1 MAAKAKAQITVFDM
15 TDAYSVILTS
25 EAFTF
30 AGNTSGAPAGLS
42 CSTQAVAYCGEMQ
55 CKKVT
60 IGTVS
65 CPTGIS
71 AAITNNGTA
80 SPTITFK
87 TTVTVTASCEATI
100 PVTVDDVTINKKFSF
115 SVAKTGATGAAGK
128 GIKSTA
134 ITYQLSASS
143 TTAPTGTW
151 ATSVPAA
158 DASKPYL
165 WTKTVLTYTDGTT
178 STGYSVGS
186 TQEAWKYDSD
196 AIKKSNLII
205 NGDGSALSNY
215 NFTGGT
221 FTKGDC
227 PDGVYGYFTY
237 GATALIPFD
246 ASKVYDLEYY
256 VRLHAGAS
264 GDNYFSVRPYDI
276 DKKIVSHCHVLN
288 YNARLFYLA
297 KDLKPGDT
305 VAYFKNLTGWFTNT
319 TESHQR
325 SFLFFGYKDS
335 TGHLY
340 PNGTYSQYAYMKVYA
355 DNSSVNTNNNTITLS
370 KAWTGMTFKAGTC
383 VGQVCDGNTWCYYGQ
398 TGTISNTDWKK
409 YNCTVYGGNGGRNYE
424 ITAYSRRLAYAKFI
438 DIFLYNGVA
447 DYAGLSLREHDFT
460 SDDLNG
466 KLTQFREEAASN
478 IDQTAEA
485 IKSTVYDNVYLK
497 GDIDTLFSSV
507 NTEVEQTKTS
517 WQVTFN
523 QFRQTLNDVT
533 DSTDAQFD
541 EIKKYIRFEDGNI
554 LLGNST
560 SPLILKLRN
569 DRIQFLQNGYEVAY
583 ISDQRM
589 YNTVCEIIKQL
600 KIADSAWTVETN
612 AAGDTIVSLIGI

>member
-1 MAAKAKAQITVFDM
+1 MAVKAKAQITVFDM

-42 CSTQAVAYCGEMQ
+42 CSTQAVAYCGGMQ

-151 ATSVPAA
+151 TTSVPAA

-186 TQEAWKYDSD
+186 S
-196 AIKKSNLII
+196 I
-205 NGDGSALSNY
+205 DG
-215 NFTGGT
+215 
-221 FTKGDC
+221 
-227 PDGVYGYFTY
+227 
-237 GATALIPFD
+237 I
-246 ASKVYDLEYY
+246 E
-256 VRLHAGAS
+256 
-264 GDNYFSVRPYDI
+264 I
-276 DKKIVSHCHVLN
+276 
-288 YNARLFYLA
+288 
-297 KDLKPGDT
+297 
-305 VAYFKNLTGWFTNT
+305 
-319 TESHQR
+319 
-325 SFLFFGYKDS
+325 
-335 TGHLY
+335 
-340 PNGTYSQYAYMKVYA
+340 
-355 DNSSVNTNNNTITLS
+355 
-370 KAWTGMTFKAGTC
+370 
-383 VGQVCDGNTWCYYGQ
+383 
-398 TGTISNTDWKK
+398 
-409 YNCTVYGGNGGRNYE
+409 GGRNLIFNGKGDKKAGFFKNFTTVTDEYGE
-424 ITAYSRRLAYAKFI
+424 FTLTSKKEWVNINIGGGFLLGCRDYTVGEQVIWSYDIMYTAWNFPSGTNRNEFWIGQRYTNALSGETATGTWTGVTKHDLPVVGQNGCELNKWFHVKKTLTIPKQASSNVGTAAVIQFYNSNANVAASFTARLKNVKLERGNIATGWTPAPE
-438 DIFLYNGVA
+438 DLA
-447 DYAGLSLREHDFT
+447 TA
-460 SDDLNG
+460 DDLND
-466 KLTQFREEAASN
+466 KLTQFREETASN

-497 GDIDTLFSSV
+497 GDIDTLISSV
-507 NTEVEQTKTS
+507 NTEVTQTKDS

-523 QFRQTLNDVT
+523 QFQQTLNGIT

-589 YNTVCEIIKQL
+589 HNTVCEIIKQL
-600 KIADSAWTVETN
+600 KIGDSAWTVETN
-612 AAGDTIVSLIGI
+612 SDGDTIVSLIGI

>member
-1 MAAKAKAQITVFDM
+1 
-15 TDAYSVILTS
+15 
-25 EAFTF
+25 
-30 AGNTSGAPAGLS
+30 
-42 CSTQAVAYCGEMQ
+42 MQ

-151 ATSVPAA
+151 TTSVPAA

-186 TQEAWKYDSD
+186 S
-196 AIKKSNLII
+196 I
-205 NGDGSALSNY
+205 DG
-215 NFTGGT
+215 
-221 FTKGDC
+221 
-227 PDGVYGYFTY
+227 
-237 GATALIPFD
+237 I
-246 ASKVYDLEYY
+246 E
-256 VRLHAGAS
+256 
-264 GDNYFSVRPYDI
+264 I
-276 DKKIVSHCHVLN
+276 
-288 YNARLFYLA
+288 
-297 KDLKPGDT
+297 
-305 VAYFKNLTGWFTNT
+305 
-319 TESHQR
+319 
-325 SFLFFGYKDS
+325 
-335 TGHLY
+335 
-340 PNGTYSQYAYMKVYA
+340 
-355 DNSSVNTNNNTITLS
+355 
-370 KAWTGMTFKAGTC
+370 
-383 VGQVCDGNTWCYYGQ
+383 
-398 TGTISNTDWKK
+398 
-409 YNCTVYGGNGGRNYE
+409 GGRNLLLNGKGNKKAGFFKNFTTVTDE
-424 ITAYSRRLAYAKFI
+424 YSEFTLTSKKEYVNI
-438 DIFLYNGVA
+438 DIEGGFLLGCRDYTVGEQVTWSYDIMYTAWDFPSGTYHNEFWMGQRYTNALSGETATGAWTMVTAHELPVVGKYGCELNKWFHVKKTLTIPKQASSNVRTSAVIQFYNSNANVA
-447 DYAGLSLREHDFT
+447 ASFTARLKNVKLERGNVATDWTPAPEDLAT
-460 SDDLNG
+460 SDDLND
-466 KLTQFREEAASN
+466 KLTQFREETASN

-497 GDIDTLFSSV
+497 GDIDTLISSV
-507 NTEVEQTKTS
+507 NTEVTQTKDS

-523 QFRQTLNDVT
+523 QFQQTLNGIT

-589 YNTVCEIIKQL
+589 HNTVCEIIKQL
-600 KIADSAWTVETN
+600 KIGDSAWTVETN

>member
-1 MAAKAKAQITVFDM
+1 MAVKAKAQITVFDM

-42 CSTQAVAYCGEMQ
+42 CSTQAVAYCGGMQ

-151 ATSVPAA
+151 TTSVPAA

-186 TQEAWKYDSD
+186 S
-196 AIKKSNLII
+196 I
-205 NGDGSALSNY
+205 DG
-215 NFTGGT
+215 
-221 FTKGDC
+221 
-227 PDGVYGYFTY
+227 
-237 GATALIPFD
+237 I
-246 ASKVYDLEYY
+246 E
-256 VRLHAGAS
+256 
-264 GDNYFSVRPYDI
+264 I
-276 DKKIVSHCHVLN
+276 
-288 YNARLFYLA
+288 
-297 KDLKPGDT
+297 
-305 VAYFKNLTGWFTNT
+305 
-319 TESHQR
+319 
-325 SFLFFGYKDS
+325 
-335 TGHLY
+335 
-340 PNGTYSQYAYMKVYA
+340 
-355 DNSSVNTNNNTITLS
+355 
-370 KAWTGMTFKAGTC
+370 
-383 VGQVCDGNTWCYYGQ
+383 
-398 TGTISNTDWKK
+398 
-409 YNCTVYGGNGGRNYE
+409 GGRNLLLNGKGNKKAGFFKNFTTVTDE
-424 ITAYSRRLAYAKFI
+424 YSEFTLTSKKEYVNI
-438 DIFLYNGVA
+438 DIEGGFLLGCRDYTVGEQVTWSYDIMYTAWDFPSGTYHNEFWMGQRYTNALSGETATGAWTMVTAHELPVVGKYGCELNKWFHVKKTLTIPKQASSNVRTSAVIQFYNSIANVA
-447 DYAGLSLREHDFT
+447 ARFTARLKNVKLERGIVASDWTPAPEDLAT
-460 SDDLNG
+460 SDDLND
-466 KLTQFREEAASN
+466 KLTQFREETASN

-497 GDIDTLFSSV
+497 GDIDTLISSV
-507 NTEVEQTKTS
+507 NTEVTQTKDS

-523 QFRQTLNDVT
+523 QFQQTLNGIT

-589 YNTVCEIIKQL
+589 HNTVCEIIKQL
-600 KIADSAWTVETN
+600 KIGDSAWTVETN
-612 AAGDTIVSLIGI
+612 SDGDTIVSLIGI

>member
-1 MAAKAKAQITVFDM
+1 MAVKAKAQITVFDM

-42 CSTQAVAYCGEMQ
+42 CSTQAVAYCGGMQ

-151 ATSVPAA
+151 TTSVPAA

-186 TQEAWKYDSD
+186 S
-196 AIKKSNLII
+196 I
-205 NGDGSALSNY
+205 DG
-215 NFTGGT
+215 
-221 FTKGDC
+221 
-227 PDGVYGYFTY
+227 
-237 GATALIPFD
+237 I
-246 ASKVYDLEYY
+246 E
-256 VRLHAGAS
+256 
-264 GDNYFSVRPYDI
+264 I
-276 DKKIVSHCHVLN
+276 
-288 YNARLFYLA
+288 
-297 KDLKPGDT
+297 
-305 VAYFKNLTGWFTNT
+305 
-319 TESHQR
+319 
-325 SFLFFGYKDS
+325 
-335 TGHLY
+335 
-340 PNGTYSQYAYMKVYA
+340 
-355 DNSSVNTNNNTITLS
+355 
-370 KAWTGMTFKAGTC
+370 
-383 VGQVCDGNTWCYYGQ
+383 
-398 TGTISNTDWKK
+398 
-409 YNCTVYGGNGGRNYE
+409 GGRNLLLNGKGNKKAGFFKNFTTVTDE
-424 ITAYSRRLAYAKFI
+424 YSEFTLTSKKKYVNI
-438 DIFLYNGVA
+438 DIEGGFLLGCRDYTVGEQVTWSYDIMYTAWDFPSGTYHNEFWMGQRYTNALSGETATGAWTMVTAHELPVVGKYGCELNKWFHVKKTLTIPKQASSNVRTSTAIQFYNSNANVA
-447 DYAGLSLREHDFT
+447 ASFTARLKNVKLERGNVATDWTPAPEDLAT
-460 SDDLNG
+460 SDDLND
-466 KLTQFREEAASN
+466 KLTQFREETASN

-497 GDIDTLFSSV
+497 GDIDTLISSV
-507 NTEVEQTKTS
+507 NTEVTQTKDS

-523 QFRQTLNDVT
+523 QFQQTLNGIT

-589 YNTVCEIIKQL
+589 HNTVCEIIKQL
-600 KIADSAWTVETN
+600 KIGDSAWTVETN

>member
-1 MAAKAKAQITVFDM
+1 MAVKAKAQITVFDM

-151 ATSVPAA
+151 TTSVPAA

-186 TQEAWKYDSD
+186 S
-196 AIKKSNLII
+196 I
-205 NGDGSALSNY
+205 DG
-215 NFTGGT
+215 
-221 FTKGDC
+221 
-227 PDGVYGYFTY
+227 
-237 GATALIPFD
+237 I
-246 ASKVYDLEYY
+246 E
-256 VRLHAGAS
+256 
-264 GDNYFSVRPYDI
+264 I
-276 DKKIVSHCHVLN
+276 
-288 YNARLFYLA
+288 
-297 KDLKPGDT
+297 
-305 VAYFKNLTGWFTNT
+305 
-319 TESHQR
+319 
-325 SFLFFGYKDS
+325 
-335 TGHLY
+335 
-340 PNGTYSQYAYMKVYA
+340 
-355 DNSSVNTNNNTITLS
+355 
-370 KAWTGMTFKAGTC
+370 
-383 VGQVCDGNTWCYYGQ
+383 
-398 TGTISNTDWKK
+398 
-409 YNCTVYGGNGGRNYE
+409 GGRNLLLNGKGNKKAGFFKNFTTVTDE
-424 ITAYSRRLAYAKFI
+424 YSEFTLTSKKEYVNI
-438 DIFLYNGVA
+438 DIEGGFLLGCRDYTVGEQVTWSYDIMYTAWDFPSGTYHNEFWMGQRYTNALSGETATGAWTMVTAHELPVVGKYGCELNKWFHVKKTLTIPKQASSNVRTSAVIQFYNSNANVA
-447 DYAGLSLREHDFT
+447 ASFTARLKNVKLERGNVATDWTPAPEDLAT
-460 SDDLNG
+460 SDDLND
-466 KLTQFREEAASN
+466 KLTQFREETASN

-497 GDIDTLFSSV
+497 GDIDTLISSV
-507 NTEVEQTKTS
+507 NTEVTQTKDS

-523 QFRQTLNDVT
+523 QFQQTLNGIT

-589 YNTVCEIIKQL
+589 HNTVCEIIKQL
-600 KIADSAWTVETN
+600 KIGDSAWTVETN

>member
-1 MAAKAKAQITVFDM
+1 MAVKAKAQITVFDM

-42 CSTQAVAYCGEMQ
+42 CSTQAVAYCGGMQ

-151 ATSVPAA
+151 TTSVPAA

-186 TQEAWKYDSD
+186 S
-196 AIKKSNLII
+196 I
-205 NGDGSALSNY
+205 DG
-215 NFTGGT
+215 
-221 FTKGDC
+221 
-227 PDGVYGYFTY
+227 
-237 GATALIPFD
+237 I
-246 ASKVYDLEYY
+246 E
-256 VRLHAGAS
+256 
-264 GDNYFSVRPYDI
+264 I
-276 DKKIVSHCHVLN
+276 
-288 YNARLFYLA
+288 
-297 KDLKPGDT
+297 
-305 VAYFKNLTGWFTNT
+305 
-319 TESHQR
+319 
-325 SFLFFGYKDS
+325 
-335 TGHLY
+335 
-340 PNGTYSQYAYMKVYA
+340 
-355 DNSSVNTNNNTITLS
+355 
-370 KAWTGMTFKAGTC
+370 
-383 VGQVCDGNTWCYYGQ
+383 
-398 TGTISNTDWKK
+398 
-409 YNCTVYGGNGGRNYE
+409 GGRNLLLNGKGNKKAGFFKNFTTVTDE
-424 ITAYSRRLAYAKFI
+424 YSEFTLTSKKEYVYI
-438 DIFLYNGVA
+438 DIEGGFLLGCRDYTVGEQVTWSYDIMYTAWDFPSGTYHNEFWMGQRYTNALSGETATGAWTMVTAHELPVVGKYGCELNKWFHVKKTLTIPKQASSNVRTSAVIQFYNSNANVA
-447 DYAGLSLREHDFT
+447 ASFTARLKNVKLERGNVATDWTPAPEDLAT
-460 SDDLNG
+460 SDDLND
-466 KLTQFREEAASN
+466 KLTQFREETASN

-497 GDIDTLFSSV
+497 GDVDEFISGV
-507 NTEVEQTKTS
+507 KTEVTQTKDS
-517 WQVTFN
+517 WQVTFDDF
-523 QFRQTLNDVT
+523 QKTLNSIT
-533 DSTDAQFD
+533 NKTGAEFS

-560 SPLILKLRN
+560 SPLILKLKN

>member
-1 MAAKAKAQITVFDM
+1 MAVKAKAQITVFDM

-30 AGNTSGAPAGLS
+30 AGNTSGAPEGLS
-42 CSTQAVAYCGEMQ
+42 CSTQAVAYCGGMQ

-151 ATSVPAA
+151 TTSVPAA

-186 TQEAWKYDSD
+186 S
-196 AIKKSNLII
+196 I
-205 NGDGSALSNY
+205 DG
-215 NFTGGT
+215 
-221 FTKGDC
+221 
-227 PDGVYGYFTY
+227 
-237 GATALIPFD
+237 I
-246 ASKVYDLEYY
+246 E
-256 VRLHAGAS
+256 
-264 GDNYFSVRPYDI
+264 I
-276 DKKIVSHCHVLN
+276 
-288 YNARLFYLA
+288 
-297 KDLKPGDT
+297 
-305 VAYFKNLTGWFTNT
+305 
-319 TESHQR
+319 
-325 SFLFFGYKDS
+325 
-335 TGHLY
+335 
-340 PNGTYSQYAYMKVYA
+340 
-355 DNSSVNTNNNTITLS
+355 
-370 KAWTGMTFKAGTC
+370 
-383 VGQVCDGNTWCYYGQ
+383 
-398 TGTISNTDWKK
+398 
-409 YNCTVYGGNGGRNYE
+409 GGRNLLLNGKGNKKAGFFKNFTTVTDEYSE
-424 ITAYSRRLAYAKFI
+424 FTLTSKKEYVNINIEGGFLLGCRDYTVGERVTWSYDIMYTAWDFPSGTYHNEFWMGQRYTNALSGETATGAWTMVTAHELPVVGKYGCELNKWFHVKKTLTIPKQASSNVRTSAVIQFYNSNANVAASFTARLKNVK
-438 DIFLYNGVA
+438 LERGNVA
-447 DYAGLSLREHDFT
+447 TDWTPAPEDLAT
-460 SDDLNG
+460 SDDLND
-466 KLTQFREEAASN
+466 KLTQFREETASN

-485 IKSTVYDNVYLK
+485 IKSIVYDNVYLK
-497 GDIDTLFSSV
+497 GDIDTLISSV
-507 NTEVEQTKTS
+507 NTEVTQTKDS

-523 QFRQTLNDVT
+523 QFQQTLNGIT

-589 YNTVCEIIKQL
+589 HNTVCEIIKQL
-600 KIADSAWTVETN
+600 KIGDSAWTVETN

>member
-1 MAAKAKAQITVFDM
+1 MAVKAKAQITVFDM

-42 CSTQAVAYCGEMQ
+42 CSTQAVAYCGGMQ

-151 ATSVPAA
+151 TTSVPAA

-186 TQEAWKYDSD
+186 S
-196 AIKKSNLII
+196 I
-205 NGDGSALSNY
+205 DG
-215 NFTGGT
+215 
-221 FTKGDC
+221 
-227 PDGVYGYFTY
+227 
-237 GATALIPFD
+237 I
-246 ASKVYDLEYY
+246 E
-256 VRLHAGAS
+256 
-264 GDNYFSVRPYDI
+264 I
-276 DKKIVSHCHVLN
+276 
-288 YNARLFYLA
+288 
-297 KDLKPGDT
+297 
-305 VAYFKNLTGWFTNT
+305 
-319 TESHQR
+319 
-325 SFLFFGYKDS
+325 
-335 TGHLY
+335 
-340 PNGTYSQYAYMKVYA
+340 
-355 DNSSVNTNNNTITLS
+355 
-370 KAWTGMTFKAGTC
+370 
-383 VGQVCDGNTWCYYGQ
+383 
-398 TGTISNTDWKK
+398 
-409 YNCTVYGGNGGRNYE
+409 GGRNLLLNGKGDKKAGFFKHFTTVTDE
-424 ITAYSRRLAYAKFI
+424 YSEFTLTSKKEWVNI
-438 DIFLYNGVA
+438 DIGGGFLLGCRDYTVGEQVTWSYDIMYTAWNFPSGTYHNELWMGQRYANALSGETATGEWTMVTAHELPVVGRYGCELNKWFHVKKTLTIPKQASSNVRTVAAIQFYNSNANVA
-447 DYAGLSLREHDFT
+447 ASFTARLKNVKLERGNVASDWTPAPEDLAT
-460 SDDLNG
+460 SDDLND
-466 KLTQFREEAASN
+466 KLTQFREETASN

-497 GDIDTLFSSV
+497 GDIDTLISSV
-507 NTEVEQTKTS
+507 NTEVTQTKDS

-523 QFRQTLNDVT
+523 QFQQTLNGIT

-589 YNTVCEIIKQL
+589 HNTVCEIIKQL
-600 KIADSAWTVETN
+600 KIGDSAWTVETN
-612 AAGDTIVSLIGI
+612 SDGDTIVSLIGI

>member
-1 MAAKAKAQITVFDM
+1 MAVKAKAQITVFDM

-42 CSTQAVAYCGEMQ
+42 CSTQAVAYCGGMQ

-151 ATSVPAA
+151 TTSVPAA

-186 TQEAWKYDSD
+186 S
-196 AIKKSNLII
+196 I
-205 NGDGSALSNY
+205 DG
-215 NFTGGT
+215 
-221 FTKGDC
+221 
-227 PDGVYGYFTY
+227 
-237 GATALIPFD
+237 I
-246 ASKVYDLEYY
+246 E
-256 VRLHAGAS
+256 
-264 GDNYFSVRPYDI
+264 I
-276 DKKIVSHCHVLN
+276 
-288 YNARLFYLA
+288 
-297 KDLKPGDT
+297 
-305 VAYFKNLTGWFTNT
+305 
-319 TESHQR
+319 
-325 SFLFFGYKDS
+325 
-335 TGHLY
+335 
-340 PNGTYSQYAYMKVYA
+340 
-355 DNSSVNTNNNTITLS
+355 
-370 KAWTGMTFKAGTC
+370 
-383 VGQVCDGNTWCYYGQ
+383 
-398 TGTISNTDWKK
+398 
-409 YNCTVYGGNGGRNYE
+409 GGRNLLLNGKGNKKAGFFKNFTTVTDE
-424 ITAYSRRLAYAKFI
+424 YSEFTLTSKKEYVNI
-438 DIFLYNGVA
+438 DIEGGFLLGCRDYTVGEQVTWSYDIMYTAWDFPSGTYHNEFWMGQRYTNALSGETATGAWTMVTAHELPVVGKYGCELNKWFHVKKTLTIPKQASSNVRTSAVIQFYNSNANVA
-447 DYAGLSLREHDFT
+447 ASFTARLKNVKLERGNVATDWTPAPEDLAT
-460 SDDLNG
+460 SDDLND
-466 KLTQFREEAASN
+466 KLTQFREETASN

-497 GDIDTLFSSV
+497 GDVDEFISGV
-507 NTEVEQTKTS
+507 KTEVTQTKDS
-517 WQVTFN
+517 WQVTFDDF
-523 QFRQTLNDVT
+523 QKTLNSIT
-533 DSTDAQFD
+533 NKTGAEFS

-560 SPLILKLRN
+560 SPLILKLKN

>member
-1 MAAKAKAQITVFDM
+1 MAVKAKAQITVFDM

-42 CSTQAVAYCGEMQ
+42 CSTQAVAYCGGMQ

-151 ATSVPAA
+151 TTSVPAA

-186 TQEAWKYDSD
+186 S
-196 AIKKSNLII
+196 I
-205 NGDGSALSNY
+205 DG
-215 NFTGGT
+215 
-221 FTKGDC
+221 
-227 PDGVYGYFTY
+227 
-237 GATALIPFD
+237 I
-246 ASKVYDLEYY
+246 E
-256 VRLHAGAS
+256 
-264 GDNYFSVRPYDI
+264 I
-276 DKKIVSHCHVLN
+276 
-288 YNARLFYLA
+288 
-297 KDLKPGDT
+297 
-305 VAYFKNLTGWFTNT
+305 
-319 TESHQR
+319 
-325 SFLFFGYKDS
+325 
-335 TGHLY
+335 
-340 PNGTYSQYAYMKVYA
+340 
-355 DNSSVNTNNNTITLS
+355 
-370 KAWTGMTFKAGTC
+370 
-383 VGQVCDGNTWCYYGQ
+383 
-398 TGTISNTDWKK
+398 
-409 YNCTVYGGNGGRNYE
+409 GGRNLLLNGKGNKKAGFFKNFTTVTDE
-424 ITAYSRRLAYAKFI
+424 YSEFTLTSKKEYVNI
-438 DIFLYNGVA
+438 DIEGGFLLGCRDYTVGEQVTWSYDIMYTAWDFPSGTYHNEFWMGQRYTNALSGETATGAWTMVTAHELPVVGKYGCELNKWFHVKKTFTIPKQASSNVGTTASIQFYNSNANVA
-447 DYAGLSLREHDFT
+447 ASFTARLKNVKLERGNVATDWTPAPEDLAT
-460 SDDLNG
+460 SDDLND
-466 KLTQFREEAASN
+466 KLTQFREETASN

-497 GDIDTLFSSV
+497 GDIDTLISSV
-507 NTEVEQTKTS
+507 NTEVTQTKDS

-523 QFRQTLNDVT
+523 QFQQTLNGIT

-589 YNTVCEIIKQL
+589 HNTVCEIIKQL
-600 KIADSAWTVETN
+600 KIGDSAWTVETN

>member
-1 MAAKAKAQITVFDM
+1 MAVKAKAQITVFDM

-42 CSTQAVAYCGEMQ
+42 CSTQAVAYCGGMQ

-100 PVTVDDVTINKKFSF
+100 PVTVDDATINKKFSF

-151 ATSVPAA
+151 TTSVPAA

-186 TQEAWKYDSD
+186 S
-196 AIKKSNLII
+196 I
-205 NGDGSALSNY
+205 DG
-215 NFTGGT
+215 
-221 FTKGDC
+221 
-227 PDGVYGYFTY
+227 
-237 GATALIPFD
+237 I
-246 ASKVYDLEYY
+246 E
-256 VRLHAGAS
+256 
-264 GDNYFSVRPYDI
+264 I
-276 DKKIVSHCHVLN
+276 
-288 YNARLFYLA
+288 
-297 KDLKPGDT
+297 
-305 VAYFKNLTGWFTNT
+305 
-319 TESHQR
+319 
-325 SFLFFGYKDS
+325 
-335 TGHLY
+335 
-340 PNGTYSQYAYMKVYA
+340 
-355 DNSSVNTNNNTITLS
+355 
-370 KAWTGMTFKAGTC
+370 
-383 VGQVCDGNTWCYYGQ
+383 
-398 TGTISNTDWKK
+398 
-409 YNCTVYGGNGGRNYE
+409 GGRNLLLNGKGNKKAGFFKNFTTVTDEYSE
-424 ITAYSRRLAYAKFI
+424 FTLTSKKEYVNINIEGGFLLGCRDYTVGERVTWSYDIMYTAWDFPSGTYHNEFWMGQRYTNALSGETATGAWTMVTAHELPVVGKYGCELNKWFHVKKTLTIPKQASSNVRTSAVIQFYNSNANVAASFTARLKNVK
-438 DIFLYNGVA
+438 LERGNVA
-447 DYAGLSLREHDFT
+447 TDWTPAPEDLAT
-460 SDDLNG
+460 SDDLND
-466 KLTQFREEAASN
+466 KLTQFREETASN

-485 IKSTVYDNVYLK
+485 IKSIVYDNVYLK
-497 GDIDTLFSSV
+497 GDIDTLISSV
-507 NTEVEQTKTS
+507 NTEVTQTKDS

-523 QFRQTLNDVT
+523 QFQQTLNGIT

-589 YNTVCEIIKQL
+589 HNTVCEIIKQL
-600 KIADSAWTVETN
+600 KIGDSAWTVETN

>member
-1 MAAKAKAQITVFDM
+1 MAVKAKAQITVFDM

-42 CSTQAVAYCGEMQ
+42 CSTQAVAYCGGMQ

-151 ATSVPAA
+151 TTSVPAA

-186 TQEAWKYDSD
+186 S
-196 AIKKSNLII
+196 I
-205 NGDGSALSNY
+205 DG
-215 NFTGGT
+215 
-221 FTKGDC
+221 
-227 PDGVYGYFTY
+227 
-237 GATALIPFD
+237 I
-246 ASKVYDLEYY
+246 E
-256 VRLHAGAS
+256 
-264 GDNYFSVRPYDI
+264 I
-276 DKKIVSHCHVLN
+276 
-288 YNARLFYLA
+288 
-297 KDLKPGDT
+297 
-305 VAYFKNLTGWFTNT
+305 
-319 TESHQR
+319 
-325 SFLFFGYKDS
+325 
-335 TGHLY
+335 
-340 PNGTYSQYAYMKVYA
+340 
-355 DNSSVNTNNNTITLS
+355 
-370 KAWTGMTFKAGTC
+370 
-383 VGQVCDGNTWCYYGQ
+383 
-398 TGTISNTDWKK
+398 
-409 YNCTVYGGNGGRNYE
+409 GGRNLLLNGKGNKKAGFFKNFTTVTDE
-424 ITAYSRRLAYAKFI
+424 YSEFTLTSKKEYVNI
-438 DIFLYNGVA
+438 DIEGGFLLGCRDYTVGEQVTWSYDIMYTAWDFPSGTYHNEFWMGQRYTNALSGETATGAWTMVTAHELPAVGKYGCELNKWFHVKKTLTIPKQASSNVRTSAVIQFYNSNANVA
-447 DYAGLSLREHDFT
+447 ASFTARLKNVKLERGNVATDWTPAPEDLAT
-460 SDDLNG
+460 SDDLND
-466 KLTQFREEAASN
+466 KLTQFREETASN

-485 IKSTVYDNVYLK
+485 IKSTVYDNVYQK
-497 GDIDTLFSSV
+497 GDIDTLISSV
-507 NTEVEQTKTS
+507 NTEVTQTKDS

-523 QFRQTLNDVT
+523 QFQQTLNGIT

-589 YNTVCEIIKQL
+589 HNTVCEIIKQL
-600 KIADSAWTVETN
+600 KIGDSAWTVETN

>member
-1 MAAKAKAQITVFDM
+1 MAVKAKAQSTVFDM

-42 CSTQAVAYCGEMQ
+42 CSTQAVAYCGGMQ

-151 ATSVPAA
+151 TTSVPAA

-186 TQEAWKYDSD
+186 S
-196 AIKKSNLII
+196 I
-205 NGDGSALSNY
+205 DG
-215 NFTGGT
+215 
-221 FTKGDC
+221 
-227 PDGVYGYFTY
+227 
-237 GATALIPFD
+237 I
-246 ASKVYDLEYY
+246 E
-256 VRLHAGAS
+256 
-264 GDNYFSVRPYDI
+264 I
-276 DKKIVSHCHVLN
+276 
-288 YNARLFYLA
+288 
-297 KDLKPGDT
+297 
-305 VAYFKNLTGWFTNT
+305 
-319 TESHQR
+319 
-325 SFLFFGYKDS
+325 
-335 TGHLY
+335 
-340 PNGTYSQYAYMKVYA
+340 
-355 DNSSVNTNNNTITLS
+355 
-370 KAWTGMTFKAGTC
+370 
-383 VGQVCDGNTWCYYGQ
+383 
-398 TGTISNTDWKK
+398 
-409 YNCTVYGGNGGRNYE
+409 GGRNLLLNGKGNKKAGFFKNFTTVTDE
-424 ITAYSRRLAYAKFI
+424 YSEFTLTSKKEYVNI
-438 DIFLYNGVA
+438 DIEGGFLLGCRDYTVGEQVTWSYDIMYTAWDFPSGTYHNEFWMGQRYTNALSGETATGAWTMVTAHELPVVGKYGCELNKWFHVKKTLTIPKQASSNVRTSAVIQFYNSNANVA
-447 DYAGLSLREHDFT
+447 ASFTARLKNVKLERGNVASDWTPAPEDLAT
-460 SDDLNG
+460 SDDLND
-466 KLTQFREEAASN
+466 KLTQFREETASN

-497 GDIDTLFSSV
+497 GDIDTLISSV
-507 NTEVEQTKTS
+507 NTEVTQTKDS

-523 QFRQTLNDVT
+523 QFQQTLNGIT

-589 YNTVCEIIKQL
+589 HNTVCEIIKQL
-600 KIADSAWTVETN
+600 KIGDSAWTVETN
-612 AAGDTIVSLIGI
+612 SDGDTIVSLIGI

>member
-1 MAAKAKAQITVFDM
+1 MAVKAKAQITVFDM

-42 CSTQAVAYCGEMQ
+42 CSTQAVAYCGGMQ

-186 TQEAWKYDSD
+186 TQEAWKYDAD
-196 AIKKSNLII
+196 AMKKGNLII

-227 PDGVYGYFTY
+227 PDGAYGYFTR
-237 GATALIPFD
+237 GTTALIPFD

-264 GDNYFSVRPYDI
+264 GNNYFSVQPYDI
-276 DKKIVSHCHVLN
+276 DKKNVGCNNVLN
-288 YNARLFYLA
+288 YNTRLFYLA
-297 KDLKPGDT
+297 KDLNPGDT
-305 VAYFKNLTGWFTNT
+305 VVYFKDLTGWFTNT

-335 TGHLY
+335 TGYLY
-340 PNGTYSQYAYMKVYA
+340 PDGTYSQYAYMKVYA

-370 KAWTGMTFKAGTC
+370 KAWSGMTFKAGTC
-383 VGQVCDGNTWCYYGQ
+383 VGQASDGTTWCYYGQ
-398 TGTISNTDWKK
+398 MGGISNTDWKK
-409 YNCTVYGGNGGRNYE
+409 YNCNVYGGNGGRNYE
-424 ITAYSRRLAYAKFI
+424 INPYSRRLAYAKFI
-438 DIFLYNGVA
+438 SINLYNGVA

-460 SDDLNG
+460 SDDLND
-466 KLTQFREEAASN
+466 KLTQFREETASN
-478 IDQTAEA
+478 IDQTAET

-497 GDIDTLFSSV
+497 GDVDTLLSSV

-523 QFRQTLNDVT
+523 QFQQTLNGVT

-541 EIKKYIRFEDGNI
+541 EFKKYIRFEDGNI
-554 LLGNST
+554 LLGNNT
-560 SPLILKLRN
+560 SPLILKLKN

>member
-1 MAAKAKAQITVFDM
+1 MAVKAKAQITVFDM

-42 CSTQAVAYCGEMQ
+42 CSTQAVAYCGGMQ

-151 ATSVPAA
+151 TTSVPAA

-186 TQEAWKYDSD
+186 S
-196 AIKKSNLII
+196 I
-205 NGDGSALSNY
+205 DG
-215 NFTGGT
+215 
-221 FTKGDC
+221 
-227 PDGVYGYFTY
+227 
-237 GATALIPFD
+237 I
-246 ASKVYDLEYY
+246 E
-256 VRLHAGAS
+256 
-264 GDNYFSVRPYDI
+264 I
-276 DKKIVSHCHVLN
+276 
-288 YNARLFYLA
+288 
-297 KDLKPGDT
+297 
-305 VAYFKNLTGWFTNT
+305 
-319 TESHQR
+319 
-325 SFLFFGYKDS
+325 
-335 TGHLY
+335 
-340 PNGTYSQYAYMKVYA
+340 
-355 DNSSVNTNNNTITLS
+355 
-370 KAWTGMTFKAGTC
+370 
-383 VGQVCDGNTWCYYGQ
+383 
-398 TGTISNTDWKK
+398 
-409 YNCTVYGGNGGRNYE
+409 GGRNLLLNGKGNKKAGFFKKFTTVTDE
-424 ITAYSRRLAYAKFI
+424 YSEFTLTSKKEYVNI
-438 DIFLYNGVA
+438 DIEGGFLLGCRDYTVGEQVTWSYDIMYTAWDFPSGTYHNEFWMGQRYTNALSGETATGAWTMVTAHELPVVGKYGCELNKWFHVKKTLTIPKQASSNVRTSAVIQFYNSNANVA
-447 DYAGLSLREHDFT
+447 ASFTARLKNVKLERGNVATDWTPAPEDLAT
-460 SDDLNG
+460 SDDLND
-466 KLTQFREEAASN
+466 KLTQFRKETASN

-497 GDIDTLFSSV
+497 DDVDTLLSSV

-523 QFRQTLNDVT
+523 QFQQMLNGIT

-589 YNTVCEIIKQL
+589 YNTVCEIIKRL
-600 KIADSAWTVETN
+600 KIGDSAWTVETN
-612 AAGDTIVSLIGI
+612 SDGDTIVSLIGL

>member
-1 MAAKAKAQITVFDM
+1 MAVKAKTQITVFDM

-42 CSTQAVAYCGEMQ
+42 CSTQAVAYCGGMQ

-186 TQEAWKYDSD
+186 S
-196 AIKKSNLII
+196 I
-205 NGDGSALSNY
+205 DG
-215 NFTGGT
+215 
-221 FTKGDC
+221 
-227 PDGVYGYFTY
+227 
-237 GATALIPFD
+237 I
-246 ASKVYDLEYY
+246 E
-256 VRLHAGAS
+256 
-264 GDNYFSVRPYDI
+264 I
-276 DKKIVSHCHVLN
+276 
-288 YNARLFYLA
+288 
-297 KDLKPGDT
+297 
-305 VAYFKNLTGWFTNT
+305 
-319 TESHQR
+319 
-325 SFLFFGYKDS
+325 
-335 TGHLY
+335 
-340 PNGTYSQYAYMKVYA
+340 
-355 DNSSVNTNNNTITLS
+355 
-370 KAWTGMTFKAGTC
+370 
-383 VGQVCDGNTWCYYGQ
+383 
-398 TGTISNTDWKK
+398 
-409 YNCTVYGGNGGRNYE
+409 GGRNLL
-424 ITAYSRRLAYAKFI
+424 I
-438 DIFLYNGVA
+438 N
-447 DYAGLSLREHDFT
+447 
-460 SDDLNG
+460 SDDLSQWDQSVGTAVPDSDGYFKVTYDGSSSWWGTRQKITLKVGQTYTLSGWCKGNASRLYAYADDTDQYHTEVNTTSTG
-466 KLTQFREEAASN
+466 KFLSVTFTPKQATSFYIVCYARKGITTYYKLPKLEIGNKATDWTPAPEDYTSDLNDKLTQFREETASS

-497 GDIDTLFSSV
+497 GDVDKFISGV
-507 NTEVEQTKTS
+507 KTEVTQTKDS
-517 WQVTFN
+517 WQVTFDDF
-523 QFRQTLNDVT
+523 QKTLNSIT
-533 DSTDAQFD
+533 DKTGAEFS

-560 SPLILKLRN
+560 SPLILKLKN

-600 KIADSAWTVETN
+600 KIADSVWTVETN

>member
-1 MAAKAKAQITVFDM
+1 MAVKAKAQITVFDM

-42 CSTQAVAYCGEMQ
+42 CSTQAVAYCGGMQ

-151 ATSVPAA
+151 TTSVPAA

-178 STGYSVGS
+178 SIGYSVGS
-186 TQEAWKYDSD
+186 S
-196 AIKKSNLII
+196 I
-205 NGDGSALSNY
+205 DG
-215 NFTGGT
+215 
-221 FTKGDC
+221 
-227 PDGVYGYFTY
+227 
-237 GATALIPFD
+237 I
-246 ASKVYDLEYY
+246 E
-256 VRLHAGAS
+256 
-264 GDNYFSVRPYDI
+264 I
-276 DKKIVSHCHVLN
+276 
-288 YNARLFYLA
+288 
-297 KDLKPGDT
+297 
-305 VAYFKNLTGWFTNT
+305 
-319 TESHQR
+319 
-325 SFLFFGYKDS
+325 
-335 TGHLY
+335 
-340 PNGTYSQYAYMKVYA
+340 
-355 DNSSVNTNNNTITLS
+355 
-370 KAWTGMTFKAGTC
+370 
-383 VGQVCDGNTWCYYGQ
+383 
-398 TGTISNTDWKK
+398 
-409 YNCTVYGGNGGRNYE
+409 GGRNLLLNGKGNKKAGFFKNFTTVTDE
-424 ITAYSRRLAYAKFI
+424 YSEFTLTSKKEYVNI
-438 DIFLYNGVA
+438 DIEGGFLLGCRDYTVGEQVTWSYDIMYTAWDFPSGTYHNEFWMGQRYTNALSGETATGAWTMVTAHELPVVGKYGCELNKWFHVKKTLTIPKQASSNVRTSAVIQFYNSNANVA
-447 DYAGLSLREHDFT
+447 ASFTARLKNVKLERGNVATDWTPAPEDLAT
-460 SDDLNG
+460 SDDLND
-466 KLTQFREEAASN
+466 KLTQFREETASN

-497 GDIDTLFSSV
+497 GDIDTLISSV
-507 NTEVEQTKTS
+507 NTEVTQTKDS

-523 QFRQTLNDVT
+523 QFQQTLNGIT

-589 YNTVCEIIKQL
+589 HNTVCEIIKQL
-600 KIADSAWTVETN
+600 KIGDSAWTVETN

>member
-1 MAAKAKAQITVFDM
+1 MAVKAKAQITVFDM

-42 CSTQAVAYCGEMQ
+42 CSTQAVAYCGGMQ

-151 ATSVPAA
+151 TTSVPAA

-186 TQEAWKYDSD
+186 S
-196 AIKKSNLII
+196 I
-205 NGDGSALSNY
+205 DG
-215 NFTGGT
+215 
-221 FTKGDC
+221 
-227 PDGVYGYFTY
+227 
-237 GATALIPFD
+237 I
-246 ASKVYDLEYY
+246 E
-256 VRLHAGAS
+256 
-264 GDNYFSVRPYDI
+264 I
-276 DKKIVSHCHVLN
+276 
-288 YNARLFYLA
+288 
-297 KDLKPGDT
+297 
-305 VAYFKNLTGWFTNT
+305 
-319 TESHQR
+319 
-325 SFLFFGYKDS
+325 
-335 TGHLY
+335 
-340 PNGTYSQYAYMKVYA
+340 
-355 DNSSVNTNNNTITLS
+355 
-370 KAWTGMTFKAGTC
+370 
-383 VGQVCDGNTWCYYGQ
+383 
-398 TGTISNTDWKK
+398 
-409 YNCTVYGGNGGRNYE
+409 GGRNLLLNGKGNKKAGFFKNFTTVTDE
-424 ITAYSRRLAYAKFI
+424 YSEFTLTSKKKYVNI
-438 DIFLYNGVA
+438 DIEGGFLLGCRDYTVGEQVTWSYDIMYTAWDFPSGTYHNEFWIGQRYTNALSGETATGAWTMVTAHELPVVGKYGCELNKWFHVKKTLTIPKQASSNVRTSAVIQFYNSNANVA
-447 DYAGLSLREHDFT
+447 ASFTARLKNVKLERGNVATDWTPAPEDLAT
-460 SDDLNG
+460 SDDLND
-466 KLTQFREEAASN
+466 KLTQFREETASN

-497 GDIDTLFSSV
+497 GDIDTLISSV
-507 NTEVEQTKTS
+507 NTEVTQTKDS

-523 QFRQTLNDVT
+523 QFQQTLNGIT

-589 YNTVCEIIKQL
+589 HNTVCEIIKQL
-600 KIADSAWTVETN
+600 KIGDSAWTVETN

>member
-1 MAAKAKAQITVFDM
+1 MAVKAKAQITVFDM

-42 CSTQAVAYCGEMQ
+42 CSTQAVAYCGGMQ

-151 ATSVPAA
+151 TTSVPAA

-186 TQEAWKYDSD
+186 S
-196 AIKKSNLII
+196 I
-205 NGDGSALSNY
+205 DG
-215 NFTGGT
+215 
-221 FTKGDC
+221 
-227 PDGVYGYFTY
+227 
-237 GATALIPFD
+237 I
-246 ASKVYDLEYY
+246 E
-256 VRLHAGAS
+256 
-264 GDNYFSVRPYDI
+264 I
-276 DKKIVSHCHVLN
+276 
-288 YNARLFYLA
+288 
-297 KDLKPGDT
+297 
-305 VAYFKNLTGWFTNT
+305 
-319 TESHQR
+319 
-325 SFLFFGYKDS
+325 
-335 TGHLY
+335 
-340 PNGTYSQYAYMKVYA
+340 
-355 DNSSVNTNNNTITLS
+355 
-370 KAWTGMTFKAGTC
+370 
-383 VGQVCDGNTWCYYGQ
+383 
-398 TGTISNTDWKK
+398 
-409 YNCTVYGGNGGRNYE
+409 GGRNLLLNGKGNKKAGFFKNFTTVTDEYSE
-424 ITAYSRRLAYAKFI
+424 FTLTSKKTWPAIKIGDGFLLGCRDYTVGEQVTWSYDIMYTAWNFPSGTYHNELWMGQRYTTTSSGETATGAWTNVTAHALPVVGQNGCELNKWFHVKKTLTIPKQASSNVGTDTSIQFYNSNANVAASFTARLKNVK
-438 DIFLYNGVA
+438 LERGNVA
-447 DYAGLSLREHDFT
+447 SDWTPAPEDLAT
-460 SDDLNG
+460 SDDLND
-466 KLTQFREEAASN
+466 KLTQFREETASN

-497 GDIDTLFSSV
+497 GDIDTLISSV
-507 NTEVEQTKTS
+507 NTEVTQTKDS

-523 QFRQTLNDVT
+523 QFQQTLNGIT

-589 YNTVCEIIKQL
+589 HNTVCEIIKQL
-600 KIADSAWTVETN
+600 KIGDSAWTVETN
-612 AAGDTIVSLIGI
+612 SDGDTIVSLIGI

>member
-1 MAAKAKAQITVFDM
+1 MAVKAKAQITVFDM

-42 CSTQAVAYCGEMQ
+42 CSTQAVAYCGGMQ

-151 ATSVPAA
+151 TTSVPAA

-186 TQEAWKYDSD
+186 S
-196 AIKKSNLII
+196 I
-205 NGDGSALSNY
+205 DG
-215 NFTGGT
+215 
-221 FTKGDC
+221 
-227 PDGVYGYFTY
+227 
-237 GATALIPFD
+237 I
-246 ASKVYDLEYY
+246 E
-256 VRLHAGAS
+256 
-264 GDNYFSVRPYDI
+264 I
-276 DKKIVSHCHVLN
+276 
-288 YNARLFYLA
+288 
-297 KDLKPGDT
+297 
-305 VAYFKNLTGWFTNT
+305 
-319 TESHQR
+319 
-325 SFLFFGYKDS
+325 
-335 TGHLY
+335 
-340 PNGTYSQYAYMKVYA
+340 
-355 DNSSVNTNNNTITLS
+355 
-370 KAWTGMTFKAGTC
+370 
-383 VGQVCDGNTWCYYGQ
+383 
-398 TGTISNTDWKK
+398 
-409 YNCTVYGGNGGRNYE
+409 GGRNLLLNGKGNKKAGFFKNFTTVTDE
-424 ITAYSRRLAYAKFI
+424 YSEFTLTSKKEYVNI
-438 DIFLYNGVA
+438 DIEGGFLLGCRDYTVGEQVTWSYDIMYTAWDFPSGTYHNEFWMGQRYTNALSGETATGTWTMVTAHELPVVGKYGCELNKWFHVKKTLTIPKQASSNVRTSAVIQFYNSNANVA
-447 DYAGLSLREHDFT
+447 ASFTARLKNVKLERGNVATDWTPAPEDLAT
-460 SDDLNG
+460 SDDLND
-466 KLTQFREEAASN
+466 KLTQFREETASN

-497 GDIDTLFSSV
+497 GDIDTLISSV
-507 NTEVEQTKTS
+507 NTEVTQTKDS

-523 QFRQTLNDVT
+523 QFQQTLNGIT

-589 YNTVCEIIKQL
+589 HNTVCEIIKQL
-600 KIADSAWTVETN
+600 KIGDSAWTVETN

>member
-1 MAAKAKAQITVFDM
+1 MAVKAKAQITVFDM

-42 CSTQAVAYCGEMQ
+42 CSTQAVAYCGGMQ

-151 ATSVPAA
+151 TTSVPAA

-186 TQEAWKYDSD
+186 S
-196 AIKKSNLII
+196 I
-205 NGDGSALSNY
+205 DG
-215 NFTGGT
+215 
-221 FTKGDC
+221 
-227 PDGVYGYFTY
+227 
-237 GATALIPFD
+237 I
-246 ASKVYDLEYY
+246 E
-256 VRLHAGAS
+256 
-264 GDNYFSVRPYDI
+264 I
-276 DKKIVSHCHVLN
+276 
-288 YNARLFYLA
+288 
-297 KDLKPGDT
+297 
-305 VAYFKNLTGWFTNT
+305 
-319 TESHQR
+319 
-325 SFLFFGYKDS
+325 
-335 TGHLY
+335 
-340 PNGTYSQYAYMKVYA
+340 
-355 DNSSVNTNNNTITLS
+355 
-370 KAWTGMTFKAGTC
+370 
-383 VGQVCDGNTWCYYGQ
+383 
-398 TGTISNTDWKK
+398 
-409 YNCTVYGGNGGRNYE
+409 GGRNLLLNGKGNKKAGFFKNFTTVTDE
-424 ITAYSRRLAYAKFI
+424 YSEFTLTSKKEYVNI
-438 DIFLYNGVA
+438 DIEGGFLLGCRDYTVGEQVTWSYDIMYTAWDFPSGTYHNEFWMGQRYTNALSGETATGAWTMVTAHELPVVGKYGCELNKWFHVKKTLTIPKQASSNVRTSAVIQFYNSNANVA
-447 DYAGLSLREHDFT
+447 ASFTARLKNVKLERGNVATDWTPAPEDLAT
-460 SDDLNG
+460 SDDLND
-466 KLTQFREEAASN
+466 KLTQFREETASN

-497 GDIDTLFSSV
+497 GDIDTLISSV
-507 NTEVEQTKTS
+507 NTEVTQTKDS

-523 QFRQTLNDVT
+523 QFQQTLNGIT

-589 YNTVCEIIKQL
+589 HNTVCEIIKQL
-600 KIADSAWTVETN
+600 KIGDSAWTVETN

>member
-1 MAAKAKAQITVFDM
+1 MAVKAKAQITVFDM

-42 CSTQAVAYCGEMQ
+42 CSTQAVAYCGGMQ

-151 ATSVPAA
+151 TTSVPAA

-186 TQEAWKYDSD
+186 S
-196 AIKKSNLII
+196 I
-205 NGDGSALSNY
+205 DG
-215 NFTGGT
+215 
-221 FTKGDC
+221 
-227 PDGVYGYFTY
+227 
-237 GATALIPFD
+237 I
-246 ASKVYDLEYY
+246 E
-256 VRLHAGAS
+256 
-264 GDNYFSVRPYDI
+264 I
-276 DKKIVSHCHVLN
+276 
-288 YNARLFYLA
+288 
-297 KDLKPGDT
+297 
-305 VAYFKNLTGWFTNT
+305 
-319 TESHQR
+319 
-325 SFLFFGYKDS
+325 
-335 TGHLY
+335 
-340 PNGTYSQYAYMKVYA
+340 
-355 DNSSVNTNNNTITLS
+355 
-370 KAWTGMTFKAGTC
+370 
-383 VGQVCDGNTWCYYGQ
+383 
-398 TGTISNTDWKK
+398 
-409 YNCTVYGGNGGRNYE
+409 GGRNLLLNGKGNKKAGFFKNFTTVTDEYSE
-424 ITAYSRRLAYAKFI
+424 FTLTSKKEYVNINIEGGFLLGCRDYTVGERVTWSYDIMYTAWDFPSGTYHNEFWMGQRYTNALSGETATGAWTMVTAHELPVVGKYGCELNKWFHVKKTLTIPKQASSNVRTSAVIQFYNSNANVAASFTARLKNVK
-438 DIFLYNGVA
+438 LERGNVA
-447 DYAGLSLREHDFT
+447 TDWTPAPEDLAT
-460 SDDLNG
+460 SDDLND
-466 KLTQFREEAASN
+466 KLTQFREETASN

-485 IKSTVYDNVYLK
+485 IKSIVYDNVYLK
-497 GDIDTLFSSV
+497 GDIDTLISSV
-507 NTEVEQTKTS
+507 NTEVTQTKDS

-523 QFRQTLNDVT
+523 QFQQTLNGIT

-589 YNTVCEIIKQL
+589 HNTVCEIIKQL
-600 KIADSAWTVETN
+600 KIGDSAWTVETN

>member
-1 MAAKAKAQITVFDM
+1 MAVKAKAQITVFDM

-42 CSTQAVAYCGEMQ
+42 CSTQAVAYCGGMQ

-151 ATSVPAA
+151 TTSVPAA

-186 TQEAWKYDSD
+186 S
-196 AIKKSNLII
+196 I
-205 NGDGSALSNY
+205 DG
-215 NFTGGT
+215 
-221 FTKGDC
+221 
-227 PDGVYGYFTY
+227 
-237 GATALIPFD
+237 I
-246 ASKVYDLEYY
+246 E
-256 VRLHAGAS
+256 
-264 GDNYFSVRPYDI
+264 I
-276 DKKIVSHCHVLN
+276 
-288 YNARLFYLA
+288 
-297 KDLKPGDT
+297 
-305 VAYFKNLTGWFTNT
+305 
-319 TESHQR
+319 
-325 SFLFFGYKDS
+325 
-335 TGHLY
+335 
-340 PNGTYSQYAYMKVYA
+340 
-355 DNSSVNTNNNTITLS
+355 
-370 KAWTGMTFKAGTC
+370 
-383 VGQVCDGNTWCYYGQ
+383 
-398 TGTISNTDWKK
+398 
-409 YNCTVYGGNGGRNYE
+409 GGRNLLLNGKGNKKAGFFKNFTTVTDE
-424 ITAYSRRLAYAKFI
+424 YSEFTLTSKKEYVNI
-438 DIFLYNGVA
+438 DIEGGFLLGCRDYTVGEQVTWSYDIMYTAWDFPSGTYHNEFWMGQRYTNALSGETATGAWTMVTAHELPVVGKYGCELNKWFHVKKTLTIPKQASSNVRTSTVIQFYNSNANVA
-447 DYAGLSLREHDFT
+447 ASFTARLKNVKLERGNVATDWTPAPEDLAT
-460 SDDLNG
+460 SDDLND
-466 KLTQFREEAASN
+466 KLTQFREETASN

-497 GDIDTLFSSV
+497 GDVDEFISGV
-507 NTEVEQTKTS
+507 KTEVTQTKDS
-517 WQVTFN
+517 WQVTFDDF
-523 QFRQTLNDVT
+523 QKTLNSIT
-533 DSTDAQFD
+533 NKTGAEFS

-560 SPLILKLRN
+560 SPLILKLKN